1 MYGRREG
8 GEKKEGWVVKE
19 KEKEGMSDWR
29 RELCK
34 GEKKEGEGV
43 KKSEYVIKEGDE
55 RDE

>member
-8 GEKKEGWVVKE
+8 GEKKEGWVV